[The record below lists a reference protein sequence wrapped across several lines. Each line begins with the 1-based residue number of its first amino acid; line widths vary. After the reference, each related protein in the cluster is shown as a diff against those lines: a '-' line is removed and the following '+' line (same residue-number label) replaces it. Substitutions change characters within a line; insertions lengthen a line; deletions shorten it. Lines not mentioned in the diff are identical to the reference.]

1 MIIHIQVKQVELL
14 RARPDIWEFVA
25 EEDGGY
31 GVGFG
36 MRGEAEQMGEL
47 EGEGVCVGLLVEVEE
62 GWLVV
67 GGVHE
72 ISNTFAQVVS
82 YRKLKIGFLSFF

>member
-1 MIIHIQVKQVELL
+1 LIILHIQVKQVELL

-25 EEDGGY
+25 EEDGRH
-31 GVGFG
+31 GVGLG
-36 MRGEAEQMGEL
+36 MRGEVEEMGEL

-67 GGVHE
+67 GGGHE
-72 ISNTFAQVVS
+72 ISTAFAQVVS
-82 YRKLKIGFLSFF
+82 Y